1 MIHLILL
8 LSSLLTLFL
17 LPLAGAD
24 LVKNGRVYACILLP
38 EKETP
43 PPMQLAAEEISSYAE
58 KITGRNLEI
67 QKEGT
72 PPRGKYRI
80 LLRVQKDPAL
90 GKEGYILRGGKDHL
104 LITGSTPRA
113 VLYGTYAFLEKYFGV
128 RFLAPGELYESVPI
142 RKELNVPDR
151 IRICAKPEFSIRNV
165 GFVSCNWNSDL
176 KETWQYLIRNRWQV
190 RGNPKLRSSRYCRGF
205 ARDYDRMDVTC
216 SGGGH
221 CLAKLIPD
229 SLFESHPEYF
239 ALVKGKRIRQIN
251 EKGKAASQPCTS
263 HPDVIELAA
272 KGIIRYFD
280 NAPPDSTYLL
290 GNNDVPVWCEC
301 TKCTA
306 LDPPEEK
313 KRKEVSTRFFTFI
326 REVIRRVREKHPS
339 ARIRAWGYQNFRF
352 APRGIPPDPTL
363 RINLCD
369 HHRCY
374 RHSLGDLSCTQNALF
389 RKMFQSWRERNYP
402 VTERGYQEVL
412 LKSGYFY
419 LPIEKVLAGDLRY
432 FKSIG
437 VDGYDY
443 ITSPPDGK
451 YGKHFSPQKKEELK
465 HAVYCLWP
473 SLYVCGKMFW
483 DTTLDPEKILEDAE
497 THFYGKAYPVMKEY
511 RKKLRLAY
519 TETEGHILYNHPPV
533 DLGRCLQKPGVE
545 KELLTLLEKA
555 EKLALEDPDR
565 KVALRLALEKKYFLE
580 TFVRNARLYEKTQIF
595 PRNGI
600 RKTGTILL
608 DGEMTEPDWKKTSYM
623 TGHSYSPHTDLFVK
637 VLFDEK
643 DLYVSIAGS
652 SPVSGE
658 KVLLS
663 FPDHNHPSLQIRT
676 FDLGRKTPFPKI
688 QKLRQGIFCY
698 EVKLSRSLLG
708 LPANAHALFLNVK
721 RVRSARIAASLFP
734 GETSSIAL
742 GSEGVK
748 NGNFTHTAPKKKK
761 ARNILSENFPVHW
774 SFTGKQSS
782 WEKDSLSLNGTL
794 YQFMSINGGPAGK
807 TLFLETLCAPSGKGK
822 SSIRPYLSLGK
833 KMPFDKGKFTHNK
846 RKYAP
851 LTPVPRKAVYRFTF
865 RLAPY
870 ELGYLYLRGNNVLVK
885 NITLVSP

>member
-1 MIHLILL
+1 MTRHLLFFHL
-8 LSSLLTLFL
+8 FSLFL

-24 LVKNGRVYACILLP
+24 LVKNGHVYGCILLP

-43 PPMQLAAEEISSYAE
+43 PPMQLAAEEISSFAE
-58 KITGRNLEI
+58 KITGRKLEI
-67 QKEGT
+67 LKKESSSK
-72 PPRGKYRI
+72 GKYRI
-80 LLRVQKDPAL
+80 LLRVQADPAL
-90 GKEGYILRGGKDHL
+90 GREGYVLRGEKDHL
-104 LITGSTPRA
+104 LITGNTPRA
-113 VLYGTYAFLEKYFGV
+113 VLYGAYAFLEKYFGV
-128 RFLAPGELYESVPI
+128 RFLAPGDLYESVPS
-142 RKELNVPDR
+142 RKELSVPDR
-151 IRICAKPEFSIRNV
+151 IRVRAKPEFTIRSA
-165 GFVSCNWNSDL
+165 GFVNCHWNSDL
-176 KETWQYLIRNRWQV
+176 KETWKYLIRNRWQI
-190 RGNPKLRSSRYCRGF
+190 RGNPRLRSSGYCRGF
-205 ARDYDRMDVTC
+205 ARDYDRMDVTY

-263 HPDVIELAA
+263 HPDVMDLAA
-272 KGIIRYFD
+272 KGIIQYFD
-280 NAPPDSTYLL
+280 KAPPDSTYLL
-290 GNNDVPVWCEC
+290 GNNDIQVWCEC
-301 TKCTA
+301 AKCTA

-326 REVIRRVREKHPS
+326 GEVARRVRKKHPS

-352 APRGIPPDPTL
+352 APRGVTPDPSL

-412 LKSGYFY
+412 LNGGYFY
-419 LPIEKVLAGDLRY
+419 LPIEKVIAGDLRY

-465 HAVYCLWP
+465 HAMYCLWP

-483 DTTLDPEKILEDAE
+483 DTTLDPEKILEDAQSR
-497 THFYGKAYPVMKEY
+497 FYGKAYPVMKKY
-511 RKKLRLAY
+511 RALLRQAY
-519 TETEGHILYNHPPV
+519 TGTEGHIIYNNPPV

-545 KELLTLLEKA
+545 KKLLSLLEKA
-555 EKLALEDPDR
+555 EKLASEDPDR

-580 TFVRNARLYEKTQIF
+580 TFVKNARLYEKTQVF
-595 PRNGI
+595 PRNGA
-600 RKTGTILL
+600 RKTGRIIP
-608 DGEMTEPDWKKTSYM
+608 DGDMSEPAWKKAPYM
-623 TGHSYSPHTDLFVK
+623 TGYSRNADLFVK

-643 DLYVSIAGS
+643 DLYISVTGS
-652 SPVSGE
+652 SPVPGE
-658 KVLLS
+658 KILLS
-663 FPDHNHPSLQIRT
+663 LPIPGKESLQFRT
-676 FDLGRKTPFPKI
+676 FDLGRKTPFLKAG
-688 QKLRQGIFCY
+688 KLQQGIFCY
-698 EVKLSRSLLG
+698 EVKLPRTLLG
-708 LPANAHALFLNVK
+708 LPENAHAFHLNIK
-721 RVRSARIAASLFP
+721 RVRSSRIAAALFS
-734 GETSSIAL
+734 GETGSIAL
-742 GSEGVK
+742 GTEGVR
-748 NGNFTHTAPKKKK
+748 NGNFSHTAPKKKK
-761 ARNILSENFPVHW
+761 TKNIVSEIFPVHW

-782 WEKDSLSLNGTL
+782 FDKNTLSLNGTL
-794 YQFMSINGGPAGK
+794 YQFMSVNGGPEGK
-807 TLFLETLCAPSGKGK
+807 ILFLETLCAPSGKGK
-822 SSIRPYLSLGK
+822 ASIRPYLSLGK
-833 KMPFDKGKFTHNK
+833 KMPFDKGKFTHDK

-851 LTPVPRKAVYRFTF
+851 LTPVSRKGVYRFTF

-870 ELGYLYLRGNNVLVK
+870 EQGYLYLRGSNVLVQ
-885 NITLVSP
+885 NITLSAP

>member
-1 MIHLILL
+1 
-8 LSSLLTLFL
+8 
-17 LPLAGAD
+17 
-24 LVKNGRVYACILLP
+24 
-38 EKETP
+38 
-43 PPMQLAAEEISSYAE
+43 
-58 KITGRNLEI
+58 
-67 QKEGT
+67 
-72 PPRGKYRI
+72 
-80 LLRVQKDPAL
+80 
-90 GKEGYILRGGKDHL
+90 
-104 LITGSTPRA
+104 
-113 VLYGTYAFLEKYFGV
+113 
-128 RFLAPGELYESVPI
+128 
-142 RKELNVPDR
+142 
-151 IRICAKPEFSIRNV
+151 
-165 GFVSCNWNSDL
+165 
-176 KETWQYLIRNRWQV
+176 
-190 RGNPKLRSSRYCRGF
+190 
-205 ARDYDRMDVTC
+205 
-216 SGGGH
+216 
-221 CLAKLIPD
+221 
-229 SLFESHPEYF
+229 
-239 ALVKGKRIRQIN
+239 
-251 EKGKAASQPCTS
+251 
-263 HPDVIELAA
+263 
-272 KGIIRYFD
+272 
-280 NAPPDSTYLL
+280 
-290 GNNDVPVWCEC
+290 
-301 TKCTA
+301 
-306 LDPPEEK
+306 
-313 KRKEVSTRFFTFI
+313 
-326 REVIRRVREKHPS
+326 
-339 ARIRAWGYQNFRF
+339 
-352 APRGIPPDPTL
+352 
-363 RINLCD
+363 
-369 HHRCY
+369 
-374 RHSLGDLSCTQNALF
+374 
-389 RKMFQSWRERNYP
+389 
-402 VTERGYQEVL
+402 
-412 LKSGYFY
+412 
-419 LPIEKVLAGDLRY
+419 
-432 FKSIG
+432 
-437 VDGYDY
+437 
-443 ITSPPDGK
+443 
-451 YGKHFSPQKKEELK
+451 
-465 HAVYCLWP
+465 
-473 SLYVCGKMFW
+473 
-483 DTTLDPEKILEDAE
+483 
-497 THFYGKAYPVMKEY
+497 MK
-511 RKKLRLAY
+511 
-519 TETEGHILYNHPPV
+519 
-533 DLGRCLQKPGVE
+533 
-545 KELLTLLEKA
+545 
-555 EKLALEDPDR
+555 DPDR

-652 SPVSGE
+652 SPVPGE

-698 EVKLSRSLLG
+698 EVKLPRSLLG
-708 LPANAHALFLNVK
+708 LPANAHTLFLNVK

-734 GETSSIAL
+734 GETGSIAL